1 MKLVFYGADRAVTG
15 SCHCLEAAGKRI
27 LIDCGLQQ
35 GRDETEGNALPFAA
49 GGVDAVLLTH
59 AHIDHSGRLPLLVKN
74 GFGGKIYCTRLTGE
88 LLGIMLR
95 DSAHIQE
102 SDAEYLNRKGER
114 AGRARVEPLYTLSD
128 AEAALERLVC
138 FDYGQEFSPV
148 PGVRARFADAGHL
161 LGSAYAEVWATENG
175 ETKKLVF
182 SGDIG
187 NVNQPVIRDPS
198 FVTEA
203 DFVVMESTYGDRE
216 HDENAEHYDRVG
228 ALAEIIERTLR
239 RGGNVVIPSFAV
251 GRTQELLY
259 FIREIKE
266 RGLVQT
272 NPRFRVCVDSPLA
285 REATRIYAGDLEGYV
300 DPDAEELRL
309 GGVRMFEFD
318 GLELVTTTDESKALN
333 LDPEP
338 KVILS
343 ASGMCDAG
351 RIRHHLKYNLWRP
364 CSSVV
369 FVGYQALGSL
379 GRRILDGAEEVKL
392 FGETVAVRAEIVRMP
407 GMSSHADRSRLLAW
421 ARAFSPKPRHV
432 FVVHG
437 DAEVAPAFAEALT
450 REGFDAHAPKYCEE
464 YDLDALRVAREG
476 VEPEKPKPAA
486 YGGFKDSPAYTAL
499 VELGKKL
506 MEVIGHNRGGANRD
520 LKKFAGEIEKLIA
533 KWDR

>member
-1 MKLVFYGADRAVTG
+1 
-15 SCHCLEAAGKRI
+15 
-27 LIDCGLQQ
+27 
-35 GRDETEGNALPFAA
+35 
-49 GGVDAVLLTH
+49 
-59 AHIDHSGRLPLLVKN
+59 
-74 GFGGKIYCTRLTGE
+74 
-88 LLGIMLR
+88 
-95 DSAHIQE
+95 
-102 SDAEYLNRKGER
+102 
-114 AGRARVEPLYTLSD
+114 
-128 AEAALERLVC
+128 
-138 FDYGQEFSPV
+138 
-148 PGVRARFADAGHL
+148 
-161 LGSAYAEVWATENG
+161 
-175 ETKKLVF
+175 
-182 SGDIG
+182 
-187 NVNQPVIRDPS
+187 
-198 FVTEA
+198 
-203 DFVVMESTYGDRE
+203 
-216 HDENAEHYDRVG
+216 
-228 ALAEIIERTLR
+228 
-239 RGGNVVIPSFAV
+239 
-251 GRTQELLY
+251 
-259 FIREIKE
+259 
-266 RGLVQT
+266 
-272 NPRFRVCVDSPLA
+272 
-285 REATRIYAGDLEGYV
+285 
-300 DPDAEELRL
+300 
-309 GGVRMFEFD
+309 
-318 GLELVTTTDESKALN
+318 
-333 LDPEP
+333 
-338 KVILS
+338 
-343 ASGMCDAG
+343 MCDAG